1 MIPAATK
8 TPGAQLP
15 VASRRMPLTTG
26 LSTAPISE
34 TRLSIP
40 KAEPRSL
47 AGTMSPVMPCT
58 IGCRALKNSPE
69 VNSSSP
75 SSASEGLSP
84 PETLQPKISTST
96 E

>member
-1 MIPAATK
+1 MMPAATK

-15 VASRRMPLTTG
+15 VASCRIPLTTG
-26 LSTAPISE
+26 LATAPISE
-34 TRLSIP
+34 TRLSMP

-75 SSASEGLSP
+75 SRASEGLP
-84 PETLQPKISTST
+84 PPGDAPAEDQPST